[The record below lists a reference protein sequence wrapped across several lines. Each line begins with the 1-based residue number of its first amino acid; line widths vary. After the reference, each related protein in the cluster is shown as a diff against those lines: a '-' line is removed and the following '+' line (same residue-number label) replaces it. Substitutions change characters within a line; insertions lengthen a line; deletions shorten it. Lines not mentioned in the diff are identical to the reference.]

1 MRFLAIALLCSS
13 LCACNFVHRIDVQ
26 QGNYLTEDAVQKL
39 RKGMSKAEVRQ
50 TLGTP
55 LLADAFHGNQ
65 WDYYFSS
72 VQGGKSQDRKRFT
85 VFFENDKVVSYSGT
99 HQPPAPAPVGAPLP
113 QRPERPDAPE
123 PSPAPA
129 APAAKPPPPKPAI
142 IKQ

>member
-1 MRFLAIALLCSS
+1 MRFIAITLLSSCLCS
-13 LCACNFVHRIDVQ
+13 CGYIVHKIDVQ

-85 VFFENDKVVSYSGT
+85 VFFENDKVVSYSLSLI
-99 HQPPAPAPVGAPLP
+99 H
-113 QRPERPDAPE
+113 
-123 PSPAPA
+123 
-129 APAAKPPPPKPAI
+129 I
-142 IKQ
+142 